1 MAFEKITAEERAGKG
16 NFGMPDTPAL
26 TTSEMQEQMD
36 SLANLA
42 IDKFNELIDALNA
55 ESAATNIGA
64 EVPTGITAQPNM
76 QSVLNAMVTTLKLCN
91 DDRHAHL
98 NKEALDTI
106 STEALKGYDRLASL
120 FALITVIASS
130 ITDNEAAIPTS
141 AAVKSYVDNYDLTQK
156 IRNAALPVGIVVSV
170 VGVNPTVI
178 FGGTWSLIDTDANNV
193 SRYVR
198 TA

>member
-1 MAFEKITAEERAGKG
+1 MAFEKITPEDRAGKG

-42 IDKFNELIDALNA
+42 IDKFNDLVDVLN
-55 ESAATNIGA
+55 SVVAATNMGA
-64 EVPTGITAQPNM
+64 EVPTGITAQPNV
-76 QSVLNAMVTTLKLCN
+76 QSILNAMVTTLKLCS
-91 DDRHAHL
+91 DARHAHL
-98 NKEALDTI
+98 NKTVLDGI
-106 STEALKGYDRLASL
+106 SEEKIADYDRLSSL
-120 FALITVIASS
+120 FALIMLVTSTV
-130 ITDNEAAIPTS
+130 TDNQQAIPTS

-156 IRNAALPVGIVVSV
+156 IKDTTLPVGMVVSV
-170 VGVNPTVI
+170 VGINPTVI
-178 FGGTWSLIDTDANNV
+178 FGGTWSLVDTDANNV

>member
-1 MAFEKITAEERAGKG
+1 MAFEKITPEDRANKG

-42 IDKFNELIDALNA
+42 IDKFNDLIDVLNSA
-55 ESAATNIGA
+55 VAATNMGA
-64 EVPTGITAQPNM
+64 EVPTGITAQPNV
-76 QSVLNAMVTTLKLCN
+76 QSILNAMVTTLKLCS

-98 NKEALDTI
+98 NKTVLDGI
-106 STEALKGYDRLASL
+106 SEEKIADYDRLSSL
-120 FALITVIASS
+120 FALILLVTSTV
-130 ITDNEAAIPTS
+130 TDNEQAIPTS
-141 AAVKSYVDNYDLTQK
+141 AAVKSYVDSYDLTQK
-156 IRNAALPVGIVVSV
+156 IRNTALPVGIVVSV
-170 VGVNPTVI
+170 VGINPTVI
-178 FGGTWSLIDTDANNV
+178 FGGTWSLVDTDANNV